1 MIEEQ
6 SSELHDGQELDRLE
20 RKEMLKK
27 KEKAYLKEI
36 RKSQSMFAVQPIGA
50 DRLFRRYWVFNS
62 MNGLFIE
69 DNDPYLPQLLQPEEV
84 DIEVSFVIFVFRSYV
99 SFSSLNSGNVLS
111 STLSYLGGIAS
122 CYLTNVCS

>member
-6 SSELHDGQELDRLE
+6 SSELQDGQELDRLE

-69 DNDPYLPQLLQPEEV
+69 DNDPYLPNLLQPEDV
-84 DIEVSFVIFVFRSYV
+84 DIEVSFVIFVFDLCIFFLFEFRQRIV
-99 SFSSLNSGNVLS
+99 KFS
-111 STLSYLGGIAS
+111 LSYLCGIAS
-122 CYLTNVCS
+122 CYHTNVCS